1 MFFITAQNK
10 IYILLGLTFLTLNQR
25 GEKMDHSI
33 KINSQLMQAIKEIVN
48 KTKMFHDEEDF
59 INQAILKQISKF
71 RGV

>member
-1 MFFITAQNK
+1 
-10 IYILLGLTFLTLNQR
+10 
-25 GEKMDHSI
+25 MDHTI
-33 KINSQLMQAIKEIVN
+33 KINEQLMQAIKEIVQ

>member
-1 MFFITAQNK
+1 
-10 IYILLGLTFLTLNQR
+10 
-25 GEKMDHSI
+25 MDHSI
-33 KINSQLMQAIKEIVN
+33 KINAQLMQAINEIVV

>member
-1 MFFITAQNK
+1 
-10 IYILLGLTFLTLNQR
+10 
-25 GEKMDHSI
+25 MDHTI
-33 KINSQLMQAIKEIVN
+33 KINQQLMHAIREIVD

>member
-1 MFFITAQNK
+1 MLNILNK
-10 IYILLGLTFLTLNQR
+10 TQR

-33 KINSQLMQAIKEIVN
+33 KINAQLMQAINEIVV